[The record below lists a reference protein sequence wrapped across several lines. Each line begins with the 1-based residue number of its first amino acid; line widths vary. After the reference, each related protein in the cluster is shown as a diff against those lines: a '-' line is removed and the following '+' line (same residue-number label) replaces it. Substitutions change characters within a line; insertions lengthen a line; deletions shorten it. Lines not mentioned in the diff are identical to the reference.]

1 MVFYQESGL
10 GNGGDIYHS
19 NDKDIANEANA
30 ENDAKGDRDKDSGQL
45 LDHLLIRTVG
55 QGW

>member
-1 MVFYQESGL
+1 LNTFVAT
-10 GNGGDIYHS
+10 DHS

-30 ENDAKGDRDKDSGQL
+30 ENDAKGDKDSGQL
-45 LDHLLIRTVG
+45 LDHLLIRTVT